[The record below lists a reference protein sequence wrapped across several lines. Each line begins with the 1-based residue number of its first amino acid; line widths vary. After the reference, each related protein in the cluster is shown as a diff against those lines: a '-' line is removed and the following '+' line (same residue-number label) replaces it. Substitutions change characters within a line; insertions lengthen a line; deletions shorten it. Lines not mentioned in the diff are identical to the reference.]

1 MSVITYP
8 NLSIS
13 ILPVPENET
22 NLKYDYHF
30 NTRTGLLG
38 GKDKSQ
44 LTWNVDFIYLLFFP
58 PRFSDPVHDRE
69 HPLHQHPDRAE
80 DEEEEDHHLVHA
92 PDLGRLLG
100 HSICYS
106 RSDILTALRAL
117 TIVII
122 IVVILQHNELVSHN
136 YSKQSYSTALV
147 GYGLAVR

>member
-1 MSVITYP
+1 MS
-8 NLSIS
+8 
-13 ILPVPENET
+13 
-22 NLKYDYHF
+22 
-30 NTRTGLLG
+30 
-38 GKDKSQ
+38 SQ
-44 LTWNVDFIYLLFFP
+44 
-58 PRFSDPVHDRE
+58 RFSDPVHDRQR
-69 HPLHQHPDRAE
+69 PLHLHPDGAE
-80 DEEEEDHHLVHA
+80 DEEEEDNHLVHE
-92 PDLGRLLG
+92 PGLGRLLG